1 VEGRWARARAVLGAE
16 GACLDVEECRREVAR
31 MERALEMKRRAHAI
45 VEGTMERIVRLV
57 LPNTERNLGQILP
70 LLTAGRYHEARIGA
84 DYQIQVWDD
93 SAGRYVSKNL
103 FSGGARDQFSLA
115 LRLAF
120 ALATLPEELGTT
132 PGFIFLDEP
141 LSSFDGPRTEALVR
155 LLTTGLVAESF
166 SQIFVISHSR
176 SFDPSVFQY
185 RLEMRDGR
193 VVESD
198 LP

>member
-1 VEGRWARARAVLGAE
+1 
-16 GACLDVEECRREVAR
+16 
-31 MERALEMKRRAHAI
+31 
-45 VEGTMERIVRLV
+45 
-57 LPNTERNLGQILP
+57 
-70 LLTAGRYHEARIGA
+70 
-84 DYQIQVWDD
+84 VWDD